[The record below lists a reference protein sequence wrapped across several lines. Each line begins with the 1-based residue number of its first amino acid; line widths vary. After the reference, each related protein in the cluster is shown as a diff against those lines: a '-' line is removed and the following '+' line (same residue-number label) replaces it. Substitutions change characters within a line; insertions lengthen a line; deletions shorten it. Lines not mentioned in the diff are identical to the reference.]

1 MQLKWKNIAVLGL
14 GRSGEA
20 VARLLFSKGVNVT
33 ILDSGSN
40 EPLRARAER
49 MRSEGFAVL
58 IGNDPIP
65 NTHFDTV
72 VVSPGIDLKGA
83 YVRQFS
89 DRNIPITGELEIAWR
104 FCEKPVI
111 AITGTNG
118 KTTTTELIER
128 MLNNAG
134 VRTAACG
141 NIGLPFSEVVGK
153 SQANLDVITLEVSSF
168 QLEAISTFR
177 PHIAL
182 WLNLTP
188 DHLDRYASIKEYR
201 AAKLRIF
208 ENQTED
214 DFAVC
219 NFADEMPSLAAS
231 KLTFTAYGS
240 NTDFKIDNGSIFYG
254 KEFVARL
261 NSFQLVGL
269 HNAENL
275 MAALAVGKVLGFT
288 FDQTLPSLQ
297 SYRPSP
303 HRCEL
308 VKIVDGVRYI
318 NDSKSTNVDSLAKA
332 LTLDSRKTI
341 LIAGGKDKGFEFE
354 SIRKLVGEKVSTAIL
369 IGEMA
374 ERIRQDWSDFVE
386 CRIAPTLQDAVLQAH
401 ALAQPGDSVLL
412 SPGTSSFDMFRDYA
426 DRGEQFR
433 QSVRNL
439 TNTTSIPT

>member
-1 MQLKWKNIAVLGL
+1 MQLEWKNIAVLGL
-14 GRSGEA
+14 GQSGEA
-20 VARLLFSKGVNVT
+20 VARLLFSKGASVT

-40 EPLRARAER
+40 ESLKARAEK
-49 MRSEGFAVL
+49 MQAEGFVAE
-58 IGNDPIP
+58 IGSQAFP
-65 NTHFDTV
+65 NHHFDAV
-72 VVSPGIDLKGA
+72 VVSPGIDIKSA
-83 YVRQFS
+83 FVRQFS

-118 KTTTTELIER
+118 KTTTTELIVR
-128 MLNNAG
+128 MLNAAG
-134 VRTAACG
+134 VRTVACG
-141 NIGLPFSEVVGK
+141 NIGRPFSEVVAK
-153 SQANLDVITLEVSSF
+153 SQADLDMITLEVSSF
-168 QLEAISTFR
+168 QLETISTFHPR
-177 PHIAL
+177 IAL

-188 DHLDRYASIKEYR
+188 DHLDRHASMEEYR

-208 ENQTED
+208 ENQTSK
-214 DFAVC
+214 DFAIC
-219 NFADEMPSLAAS
+219 NSADALSLLAAN
-231 KLTFTAYGS
+231 KLTFSANKS
-240 NTDFKIDNGSIFYG
+240 DAEFRMEDGSIFYR

-261 NSFQLVGL
+261 DSFQLVGL

-275 MAALAVGKVLGFT
+275 MAALAVGKVLGLT
-288 FDQTLPSLQ
+288 FDQTLPPLQ

-308 VKIVDGVRYI
+308 VKVVDGVRYI

-332 LTLDSRKTI
+332 LTLDSKKTI
-341 LIAGGKDKGFEFE
+341 LIAGGKDKGFEFQ
-354 SIRKLVGEKVSTAIL
+354 SIGELVGEKVSTAIL

-374 ERIRQDWSDFVE
+374 ERIRQDWSNFVD

-401 ALAQPGDSVLL
+401 ALAKPGDSVLL

-439 TNTTSIPT
+439 ANTTSIPT